1 MPGIEADLQH
11 PLPSLAEG
19 PVDPNNIRGNCL
31 VQSAS
36 HLAHEYPLLL
46 DHSVAALDPLY
57 ALWPIFRF
65 AATTSNHVLSTI
77 TRHYELISST
87 LWDPK
92 RAKEYLNQ
100 LILHLHLLDDHAA
113 RHEEVLRYLRSPFL
127 SSFADQLSPDQAI
140 IADKAKDAVIA
151 DFEYLLARFKTNA
164 EHHHVAINILTSAT
178 ALNESKKQID
188 LATQVTKLTVL
199 ATVFLPL
206 SFVTG
211 LFGMNFRELEG
222 LSIYVW
228 AIVTVAIGIVTLAV
242 YGWQDIMTWVREV
255 RVWRRERSAK
265 VGTGEMEVGMGV

>member
-19 PVDPNNIRGNCL
+19 PVDSHNVRGGSL

-36 HLAHEYPLLL
+36 HLAREYPLLL
-46 DHSVAALDPLY
+46 DHSIAALDPLY

-65 AATTSNHVLSTI
+65 AATTSNHVLSI
-77 TRHYELISST
+77 IMRRYELISST
-87 LWDPK
+87 LWDPDLS
-92 RAKEYLNQ
+92 KEYKGYMNQ
-100 LILHLHLLDDHAA
+100 LILHKHLLDDHAA
-113 RHEEVLRYLRSPFL
+113 RHEEVLRYLRSPQL
-127 SSFADQLSPDQAI
+127 KRWAMQLSREQKQV
-140 IADKAKDAVIA
+140 ADRAKNAVIA
-151 DFEYLLARFKTNA
+151 DFEYLLARFRTSA
-164 EHHHVAINILTSAT
+164 ENHHVAINILTSAA

-211 LFGMNFRELEG
+211 LFGMNFVELEG

-228 AIVTVAIGIVTLAV
+228 AVVTAAIGLVTLAV
-242 YGWQDIMTWVREV
+242 YKWDDVRTWVGEL
-255 RVWRRERSAK
+255 RRRRARAETRQMN
-265 VGTGEMEVGMGV
+265 MEV